1 MMTKIFT
8 FLFCAAVSAFFISG
22 SASAQL
28 DEKPLRDAMETGI
41 AMGLPGL
48 SVAVGNGEGLVWSGT
63 AGYSDV
69 MRRVPVKS
77 DDRFCLGSI
86 TKTFVATVIL
96 QLVEEGKLD
105 LDKTPTDY
113 VDLEIV
119 RAVPNT
125 SEATLRHLLNHQSGI
140 PTWEFQ
146 KEWMRKGRG
155 DAMTLGHVWGK
166 TETLEYCTGD
176 LLPAT
181 NAPGAQY
188 RYSNTNYT
196 ILGLIIEQVTGN
208 DAAAE
213 IRKRILEPL
222 GLRNTFLESFEEIPG
237 GYVSHYH
244 YATAAFQ
251 EAAGVHRG
259 FTEIRPGVVES
270 TAANLSPEWTAGGML
285 SSAPDLLRYARA
297 LRDGELLGVTAHK
310 QMFTY
315 YPPSGGGR
323 PNRQY
328 MLGISRS
335 ERAFGDYASV
345 GHGGGTLGFSARMIW
360 FEGTDVIV
368 IMLTNIGSMHSG
380 LSPSPVSLFFNHVL
394 VPAVMKTMEEK

>member
-1 MMTKIFT
+1 
-8 FLFCAAVSAFFISG
+8 
-22 SASAQL
+22 
-28 DEKPLRDAMETGI
+28 
-41 AMGLPGL
+41 MGLPGL
-48 SVAVGNGEGLVWSGT
+48 SVAVGDSEGLVWSDT
-63 AGYSDV
+63 AGYSDL
-69 MRRVPVKS
+69 MQRVPVKS

-86 TKTFVATVIL
+86 TKTFVATVIM

-105 LDKTPTDY
+105 LEKTPADY
-113 VDLEIV
+113 LDLEIV
-119 RAVPNT
+119 RNVPNT
-125 SEATLRHLLNHQSGI
+125 REATLRHLLSHQSGI

-146 KEWMRKGRG
+146 KDWIRIGRG
-155 DAMTLGHVWGK
+155 DRMTLGHVWGK

-181 NAPGAQY
+181 NAPGAKY
-188 RYSNTNYT
+188 SYSNTNYT

-222 GLRNTFLESFEEIPG
+222 GLQNTFLESFEEVPG

-244 YATAAFQ
+244 YATPAFL
-251 EAAGVHRG
+251 ETAGVLRG
-259 FTEIRPGVVES
+259 FTEIRPRVVET

-297 LRDGELLGVTAHK
+297 LRDGELLGSATHQ

-315 YPPSGGGR
+315 YPPAESQA
-323 PNRQY
+323 NREY
-328 MLGISRS
+328 MLGISRTQ
-335 ERAFGDYASV
+335 RAYGEYASV

-360 FEGTDVIV
+360 FEGTDVVI

-394 VPAVMKTMEEK
+394 VPAVMKYMGVEAR